1 VALSILVADD
11 EPAVRDLVGR
21 HLTRAGHEVRPAA
34 DAEAAL
40 ALAAQRAP
48 DLVLLDETLPAVEG
62 PDVMRVLR
70 GRRAQPTP
78 IVLLTTRGEDD
89 ARVAGPRLGADD
101 FLVKPLGPVELVA
114 RVAAVLRRPLELDG
128 LSIDLAARRV
138 VVEEREAG
146 LTRREFE
153 LLAFLARHRGQA
165 FTRAELMERVWRYSF
180 SADTSTVTVHVRRL
194 RAKVEPDPA
203 APRFVQTVRGV
214 GYRFPA

>member
-1 VALSILVADD
+1 
-11 EPAVRDLVGR
+11 
-21 HLTRAGHEVRPAA
+21 
-34 DAEAAL
+34 
-40 ALAAQRAP
+40 
-48 DLVLLDETLPAVEG
+48 
-62 PDVMRVLR
+62 MRRLR
-70 GRRAQPTP
+70 GARPQPTP
-78 IVLLTTRGEDD
+78 IVLLTTRGEHDD
-89 ARVAGPRLGADD
+89 RVAGPRLGADD
-101 FLVKPLGPVELVA
+101 FLVKPLRPVELVV
-114 RVAAVLRRPLELDG
+114 RVAAVLRRPFELDG

-138 VVEEREAG
+138 IVGDREAG

-214 GYRFPA
+214 GYRFAA

>member
-1 VALSILVADD
+1 VAASIIVADD

-21 HLTRAGHEVRPAA
+21 HLTRAGHEVRRAA
-34 DAEAAL
+34 DARAAL
-40 ALAAQRAP
+40 ALAAERAP
-48 DLVLLDETLPAVEG
+48 DLVLLDATLPSVDG
-62 PDVMRVLR
+62 PDVMRLLR
-70 GRRAQPTP
+70 GPGSRPTP
-78 IVLLTTRGEDD
+78 IVLLTTAGEDD
-89 ARVAGPRLGADD
+89 DRVAGPRLGADD
-101 FLVKPLGPVELVA
+101 FLVKPLRPVELVA

-128 LSIDLAARRV
+128 LSIDLAGRRV
-138 VVEEREAG
+138 VVGVREAA
-146 LTRREFE
+146 LTPREFE
-153 LLAFLARHRGQA
+153 LLAFLAHHRGQA

>member
-1 VALSILVADD
+1 VAASIIVADD
-11 EPAVRDLVGR
+11 EPAVRHLVGR

-34 DAEAAL
+34 DARAAL
-40 ALAAQRAP
+40 ALAAERAP
-48 DLVLLDETLPAVEG
+48 DLVLLDATLPSVDG
-62 PDVMRVLR
+62 PDVMRLLR
-70 GRRAQPTP
+70 GPGSRPTP
-78 IVLLTTRGEDD
+78 IVLLTTAGEDD
-89 ARVAGPRLGADD
+89 DRVAGPRLGADD
-101 FLVKPLGPVELVA
+101 FLVKPLRPVEFVA

-128 LSIDLAARRV
+128 LSIDLAGRRV
-138 VVEEREAG
+138 VVGVREAA
-146 LTRREFE
+146 LTPREFE
-153 LLAFLARHRGQA
+153 LLAFLAHHRGQA